1 MPKRLTTEELNEL
14 KSWLQELQVT
24 YKNLNRDF
32 SDALPV
38 ANLLKTF
45 YPKLI
50 DLHNYPPRNNT
61 QLKLN
66 NWETF
71 NYKVLTKLGLQQ
83 NKNMLDKLSKGVA
96 GAIEALLYDLM
107 LMIKTQKSKGDKP
120 DEQEQ
125 LWTENDD
132 IMMVTVNKK
141 IGDAIVQVPQKMI
154 LFSIYEQVLRESQ
167 AKDGFVNTAQQKI
180 THLENILKLKDERIE
195 ELCNQL
201 AKVSVRSLLTQH
213 NLENSSSNMS
223 LLLEP
228 SSMKLIK
235 KLSSYDN
242 EIEDNVMQAIDQQT

>member
-1 MPKRLTTEELNEL
+1 MPKHLTPEEYNEL
-14 KSWLQELQVT
+14 KNWLQELQVT

-38 ANLLKTF
+38 ANLLKGF
-45 YPKLI
+45 YPKLV
-50 DLHNYPPRNNT
+50 DLHNYPARNNT

-83 NKNMLDKLSKGVA
+83 SKNMLDKLSKGTV
-96 GAIEALLYDLM
+96 GAVEALLYDIM
-107 LMIKTQKSKGDKP
+107 VMIKSQKSKGDKP

-125 LWTENDD
+125 VWTENDD

-167 AKDGFVNTAQQKI
+167 AKENFITTSQQKI
-180 THLENILKLKDERIE
+180 THLENILKLKEERIE
-195 ELCNQL
+195 ELCAQL
-201 AKVSVRSLLTQH
+201 AKVTESMT
-213 NLENSSSNMS
+213 SSHSPCNC
-223 LLLEP
+223 LP
-228 SSMKLIK
+228 KRV
-235 KLSSYDN
+235 KLSLTSESFGQVSEPPTISPPVD
-242 EIEDNVMQAIDQQT
+242 VAKDQS